1 MQVSEALQDLESQ
14 GHLLARAFCRQAAE
28 AVPEEAPPGCSARLQ
43 EKQTGMDRWA
53 WAHAVQRKS
62 GVGDQAA
69 AAGVHGEP
77 VTGHEARLGEL
88 QRRAEA
94 LLQALLDS
102 NMPDDDRG

>member
-1 MQVSEALQDLESQ
+1 MQVSEALHALESE
-14 GHLLARAFCRQAAE
+14 GRLLAWAFCRQAAE

-69 AAGVHGEP
+69 AAGVHDELG
-77 VTGHEARLGEL
+77 TAHEARLGEM

-94 LLQALLDS
+94 LLQSLLDS
-102 NMPDDDRG
+102 NMPDDDEG